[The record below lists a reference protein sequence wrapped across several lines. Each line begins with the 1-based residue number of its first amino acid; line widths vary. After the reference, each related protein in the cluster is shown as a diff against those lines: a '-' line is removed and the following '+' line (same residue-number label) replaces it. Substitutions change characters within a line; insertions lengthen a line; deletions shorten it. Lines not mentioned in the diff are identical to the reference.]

1 MQISSQRLGVWYVR
15 LGCFSKGLVEFR
27 AIWPYKFPQC
37 HRWLHQKVF
46 QNFEK
51 FEVALFAIV
60 GFLREETQ
68 AALKDQK
75 LVTFESKKP
84 VALTP
89 YLSEQVWQVGVVF
102 WCCHMVSFRTLTS
115 TACSQHLF
123 WWKFLQSGWS
133 THSFRNKVC
142 TIGGTLSW
150 FRILRSIQGVSLYY
164 LASPGYLLGFV
175 FPARVLLIPPSL
187 SLPPTFIGAC
197 KVPGVVLRNGLNN
210 LCLDVS
216 C

>member
-1 MQISSQRLGVWYVR
+1 MTSP
-15 LGCFSKGLVEFR
+15 KGFPEFR
-27 AIWPYKFPQC
+27 KVRSCIVCHCWVSTDNSGFPE
-37 HRWLHQKVF
+37 
-46 QNFEK
+46 FEK
-51 FEVALFAIV
+51 QLHGPIV